1 MALTTNNNLSRQS
14 LLATN
19 VDSRTLKMALRDTSE
34 LQKKIDLSKYVDAE
48 KINPTRL
55 VVVDQFPRAG
65 EQVPLGTP
73 VILTF
78 MSKDSIPVGDI
89 AALSDA
95 IKGKYKTADVK
106 VITDDIQS
114 DVEMKKVLAENKA
127 YTDMSATQKD
137 TVKKYA
143 VEKEIVASN
152 ATDETLAAVHKDLTF
167 IYNI

>member
-1 MALTTNNNLSRQS
+1 MALTTNNNLTGRS
-14 LLATN
+14 LLSTN
-19 VDSRTLKMALRDTSE
+19 VDSRALKLALRDTSE
-34 LQKKIDLSKYVDAE
+34 LQKKIDLSKYVDVE

-89 AALSDA
+89 AELSDA
-95 IKGKYKTADVK
+95 IKGKYKTDDVK

-114 DVEMKKVLAENKA
+114 DVEMKKVLAENKT

-137 TVKKYA
+137 AIRKFA

-152 ATDETLAAVHKDLTF
+152 ATDETLAAVHKDLAF